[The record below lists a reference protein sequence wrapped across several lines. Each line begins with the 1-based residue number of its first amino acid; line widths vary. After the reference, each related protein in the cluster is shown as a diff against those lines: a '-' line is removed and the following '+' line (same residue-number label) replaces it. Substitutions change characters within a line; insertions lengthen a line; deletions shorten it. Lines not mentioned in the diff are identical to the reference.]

1 VGHARQA
8 ATKARIAAVKLR
20 NLENAPDDAQ
30 VSDVRITP
38 KGITSQA
45 GAAEVAGLKQT
56 ESGST
61 EKFE

>member
-1 VGHARQA
+1 M
-8 ATKARIAAVKLR
+8 R
-20 NLENAPDDAQ
+20 NLEKAPDDAQ

-56 ESGST
+56 RAVALRNSSEEFVSSPKGGT
-61 EKFE
+61 F